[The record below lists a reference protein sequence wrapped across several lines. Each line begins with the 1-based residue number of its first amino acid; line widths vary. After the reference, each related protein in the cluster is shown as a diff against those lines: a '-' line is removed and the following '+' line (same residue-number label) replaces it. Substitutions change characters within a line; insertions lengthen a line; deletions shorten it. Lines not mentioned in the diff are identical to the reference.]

1 MEESAGDHVTI
12 QYPPGCWELTEH
24 LESLQLIRRLK
35 KLCRT
40 FQSMDQDCETY
51 QEYIPLAMYIAEDYF
66 LYYPSRDVQ
75 ILIACCIADVLR
87 LNAPDAPYK
96 DPAQI
101 KTVFMFMIKQLGGL
115 KDPNDP
121 AFKYYYYL
129 LEKLAYARSFNL
141 CFELEDCQEI
151 FYKLFKL
158 VFNIVN
164 GKVKSYMLDLLC
176 PLISENDEVSN
187 DLLDIILSSLLEP
200 AKSQR
205 PMTYALAKELIV
217 ICSNTLE
224 PYIQKFDH
232 MLKSADEEERYGAVS
247 LLARMFSEDFTFA
260 LCNKLLWITFLFR
273 FNDISIR
280 IRTKCVKY
288 SKHFLLAHPLLRK
301 NITDAF
307 KMRQYDSEEIVRY
320 EVVMAIVSAAK
331 EDFSI
336 LSESKDLL
344 NFVTDR
350 TRDTKFKIRRQA
362 MYGLAM
368 IYKKYLNS
376 QDVPAAT
383 RRAVAGIKDKILH
396 DYHLT
401 NMDDKL
407 MVERLLN
414 TYLVPYQLSPEDRM
428 KKLFYLFATID
439 DKATKAFIELQKHQ
453 LVLRKIV
460 AELIELHHR
469 PQNEERDQEIAYRLS
484 HLTKY
489 LPDPLNIHKFLRKF
503 SQHLHTD
510 SQLLT
515 LMETIVSPDV
525 SCKDSVDAVTQI
537 LKKLGQPVI
546 TNRYYVTI
554 KGLLERVSTVMV
566 DQTALEALMGL
577 IKGSLAND
585 EDVLTSLNLTLDI
598 ATEKGIQLL
607 SIFSLVYPAY
617 FLHPFVL
624 RILTSLLTVSSTA
637 DVSPAL
643 LSVLT
648 CVGKYKP
655 IGEVYPDLASVL
667 IPICQRF
674 AEYGSPKQAKHAIR
688 CLHANCTSDSDDV
701 FKRILEKVG
710 EQLTF
715 DSENFKTSLTTI
727 GHIAFNMPEKFLAP
741 IKIIVANKVVLELL
755 MQNQTATH
763 TPGPNQCQDVDEWV
777 EEDDLTEETVVKM
790 EGIKMLANW
799 LLGLKSNIILARKT
813 FRLLHTFIL
822 HQGDLLKT
830 GNMLKGEM
838 AQMRLS
844 AGCAML
850 KICKQK
856 GVGDQFTTEQF
867 YNLSLLMNDE
877 CPQVREHFAIK
888 LHKGLAQGIPD
899 KCLPIDFMGFYALA
913 GLESDRQLK
922 LSVRKYMIT
931 DITRRRDYIRYIT
944 TSGESDK
951 ASNQLDHIMPDYML
965 VFAVPILIH
974 MPDFKDPSDKAQ
986 LERIRSCLWFI
997 LEPLMNDSDAYCFGF
1012 YKAFLT
1018 EMVNHKYAVK
1028 PKDKITNQKLWAVCN
1043 VAMGLILSKTP
1054 SLEIKEYPSEP
1065 KIPSKYFKKHE
1076 DPSIVNVNSGLL
1088 PEIQV
1093 TTPKGFT
1100 QSFVTDVAKA
1110 PRTTVVTKT
1119 RAEQSE
1125 DSLMDDETITNLSNA
1140 RKKGCTVHFLEP
1152 KTKMRKAD

>member
-12 QYPPGCWELTEH
+12 QYPPGCQELSEH

-35 KLCRT
+35 KLRRT
-40 FQSMDQDCETY
+40 FQSMDQDGETY
-51 QEYIPLAMYIAEDYF
+51 QDYIPLSMYIAEDYF

-75 ILIACCIADVLR
+75 LLVACCIAEVLR
-87 LNAPDAPYK
+87 IYAPDAPYK

-101 KTVFMFMIKQLGGL
+101 KTVFMFMIKQLRGL

-121 AFKYYYYL
+121 TFKHYFYL
-129 LEKLAYARSFNL
+129 LEKLTYAQSFNL

-158 VFNIVN
+158 MFNVVN
-164 GKVKSYMLDLLC
+164 GKVKSYVLEILC
-176 PLISENDEVSN
+176 TLINENDEVSE
-187 DLLDIILSSLLEP
+187 DILDIILSNLLEP

-217 ICSNTLE
+217 ICSNSLE
-224 PYIQKFDH
+224 PYIQKLDH
-232 MLKSADEEERYGAVS
+232 ILKNADEEERYGAVS

-260 LCNKLLWITFLFR
+260 LSNKLLWIAFLSR

-288 SKHFLLAHPLLRK
+288 SKHFLLAHPLLHK
-301 NITDAF
+301 HITDAF

-350 TRDTKFKIRRQA
+350 TLDTKFKIRKQA
-362 MYGLAM
+362 MCGLAM
-368 IYKKYLNS
+368 IYKKYFNS
-376 QDVPAAT
+376 QDIPAVI
-383 RRAVAGIKDKILH
+383 RRAVEGIKDKILH
-396 DYHLT
+396 GYYLT
-401 NMDDKL
+401 NMDDKFL
-407 MVERLLN
+407 VERLLN
-414 TYLVPYQLSPEDRM
+414 KYLVPYQLSPEDRM

-439 DKATKAFIELQKHQ
+439 DKATNAFIELQKHQ

-460 AELIELHHR
+460 AELIELHHQ
-469 PQNEERDQEIAYRLS
+469 PQNEERDQEIAYSLS
-484 HLTKY
+484 ELTKY
-489 LPDPLNIHKFLRKF
+489 LPDPLNIHEFLRKF
-503 SQHLHTD
+503 SKHLHTD

-515 LMETIVSPDV
+515 LMETIVNPDV

-546 TNRYYVTI
+546 TNRYYVAI

-566 DQTALEALMGL
+566 DQTALEALLGL
-577 IKGSLAND
+577 IQGSLAND

-607 SIFSLVYPAY
+607 SV
-617 FLHPFVL
+617 
-624 RILTSLLTVSSTA
+624 R
-637 DVSPAL
+637 
-643 LSVLT
+643 
-648 CVGKYKP
+648 
-655 IGEVYPDLASVL
+655 EVYPDFASVL

-688 CLHANCTSDSDDV
+688 CLHANCISDSDDV
-701 FKRILEKVG
+701 FKRILEV
-710 EQLTF
+710 
-715 DSENFKTSLTTI
+715 I
-727 GHIAFNMPEKFLAP
+727 
-741 IKIIVANKVVLELL
+741 LELL

-763 TPGPNQCQDVDEWV
+763 TPGPNQYQGVDEWV

-799 LLGLKSNIILARKT
+799 LLGLKSNDILAQKT

-830 GNMLKGEM
+830 GKMLKGEM
-838 AQMRLS
+838 AWMRLS

-856 GVGDQFTTEQF
+856 GVGDQVTIEQF

-899 KCLPIDFMGFYALA
+899 NCLPIDFMGFYALA

-922 LSVRKYMIT
+922 VTVRKYMIK

-944 TSGESDK
+944 TSGKSDK

-974 MPDFKDPSDKAQ
+974 MPDFRDPSDKAQ
-986 LERIRSCLWFI
+986 LERIHSCLWFI
-997 LEPLMNDSDAYCFGF
+997 LEPLMDDCDAYCFGF

-1018 EMVNHKYAVK
+1018 DM
-1028 PKDKITNQKLWAVCN
+1028 KLWAVCN
-1043 VAMGLILSKTP
+1043 IAMDLLLSKTP
-1054 SLEIKEYPSEP
+1054 SLEIKKYPSEP
-1065 KIPSKYFKKHE
+1065 KISSKYFKKQE
-1076 DPSIVNVNSGLL
+1076 DPSIVNEKSSLL

-1093 TTPKGFT
+1093 TTPKGLT
-1100 QSFVTDVAKA
+1100 KRFVTDVAKTH
-1110 PRTTVVTKT
+1110 RTTVVTKT

-1125 DSLMDDETITNLSNA
+1125 DNLMDDETTMNLLNA
-1140 RKKGCTVHFLEP
+1140 CKKGSTIHFLEP
-1152 KTKMRKAD
+1152 KTKMRRLTSPRGRAIDAASNRIS